1 MDSLKDNYISLC
13 MFWDNSLYDPAE
25 CVKKITDI
33 SSEVEPPFQRKK
45 NLITFNKKTLFD
57 KSKF

>member
-1 MDSLKDNYISLC
+1 MPNVKINTTSKLVLKFFSMDSLKDNSISLC

-33 SSEVEPPFQRKK
+33 SSEVEPPF
-45 NLITFNKKTLFD
+45 
-57 KSKF
+57 